1 MRRIIFFVTL
11 ATLAGCATVHPWER
25 GRLAAPTMQFAVDP
39 YGGDQEETIEE
50 ITEGTTYAGQ
60 PGNAGAGC
68 GCH

>member
-1 MRRIIFFVTL
+1 
-11 ATLAGCATVHPWER
+11 
-25 GRLAAPTMQFAVDP
+25 MQFAVDP

-50 ITEGTTYAGQ
+50 ITEGATYAGQ